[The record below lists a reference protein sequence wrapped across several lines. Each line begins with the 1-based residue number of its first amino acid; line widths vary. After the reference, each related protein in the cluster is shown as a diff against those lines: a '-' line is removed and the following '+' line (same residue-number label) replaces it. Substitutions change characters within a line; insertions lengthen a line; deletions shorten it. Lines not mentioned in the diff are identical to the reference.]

1 MKRSGFKN
9 PGTWTGLKRYTAIR
23 TKKPGLRRV
32 AHSTQPPTPAEEAR
46 FAAMRVIGCL
56 ACRMNR
62 QRGIATASFKLRELE
77 IHHLLSGG
85 RRIGHH
91 ATICLCHYH
100 HQGKRLPFLD
110 TGYKAQAQVFGPSM
124 EREPARFRAMYGS
137 QDQLL
142 EQQNALLA
150 RMDACAMRPEPELV
164 HG

>member
-1 MKRSGFKN
+1 MKRTGFKN
-9 PGTWTGLKRYTAIR
+9 RGTGMKRFTALR
-23 TKKPGLRRV
+23 AKKPGLKRV
-32 AHSTQPPTPAEEAR
+32 AHSTQPPTPEETMR
-46 FAAMRVIGCL
+46 FETMRIIGCL

-62 QRGIATASFKLRELE
+62 QRGIATASFRLRELE

-100 HQGKRLPFLD
+100 HQGKRLPFID
-110 TGYKAQAQVFGPSM
+110 HGYKAQAELFGPSL

-137 QDQLL
+137 EPQLL

-150 RMDACAMRPEPELV
+150 RMDGCALRDEPELV
-164 HG
+164 HA